1 MSAYKYSSR
10 ANDDATIAIL
20 VVWAIGALLTI
31 ALWGVVVWAIIQVVL
46 AVTA

>member
-1 MSAYKYSSR
+1 MNAYKYSRR